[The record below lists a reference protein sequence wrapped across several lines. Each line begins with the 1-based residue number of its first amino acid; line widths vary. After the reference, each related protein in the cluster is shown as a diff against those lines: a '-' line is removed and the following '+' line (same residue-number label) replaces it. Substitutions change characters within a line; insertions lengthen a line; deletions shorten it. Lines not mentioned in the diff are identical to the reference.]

1 MAVVDLRG
9 NDDLF
14 GGFCVGLFR
23 DDTGAAFAFGLG
35 FARHRVFEGLGDLHV
50 ADFDR
55 LNRDAP
61 RVRFFVERAL
71 EFDAD
76 GLSFGDHLGEFVAAD
91 GFAEV
96 FDFENG
102 LFGVPDDPE
111 IDGVDG
117 DGDGVA
123 GEGGFG
129 FDVADADALI
139 DGGAD
144 RIDDADDPEHAG
156 ASHALEAAE
165 AEDGDAFPL
174 VGDAGGEEEIEAY
187 EEEESR
193 GDKQHR
199 AEGADGGIELG
210 NFHCDFLS

>member
-35 FARHRVFEGLGDLHV
+35 FAGHGV
-50 ADFDR
+50 FDR

-61 RVRFFVERAL
+61 RVRFFVQRAL

-91 GFAEV
+91 GF
-96 FDFENG
+96 DFENG
-102 LFGVPDDPE
+102 LFGVPDDPK
-111 IDGVDG
+111 IDGV

-144 RIDDADDPEHAG
+144 RVDDGDDPEHAG
-156 ASHALEAAE
+156 AAHALEATE